1 MKSLDK
7 MTKDELKEMIKELK
21 KENKEKEKGD
31 SMEEL
36 KKMLEEV
43 LEGKNS
49 EYEEHDKEI
58 RESFEKLYDGSCCI
72 VITTDKGTLQVGRK
86 IDIMACMC
94 QTIASLI
101 NKDMITKTD
110 LDMMI
115 KSIYENEEVRSK
127 INSNKNKIED
137 LEELLNELFN

>member
-7 MTKDELKEMIKELK
+7 MTKDELKEMVKELK

-86 IDIMACMC
+86 IDIMACIC

-101 NKDMITKTD
+101 NKNMITKTD

-115 KSIYENEEVRSK
+115 KSIYENEEVKQKLSS
-127 INSNKNKIED
+127 NSNIEK
-137 LEELLNELFN
+137 ELNDILNDLFN

>member
-7 MTKDELKEMIKELK
+7 MTKEELKEMVKELK
-21 KENKEKEKGD
+21 SKEKEKGD

-43 LEGKNS
+43 FEGKNS
-49 EYEEHDKEI
+49 EYEEQDEKI
-58 RESFEKLYDGSCCI
+58 RESFEQLYDGSRCI
-72 VITTDKGTLQVGRK
+72 VITTNKGTLQVGRK
-86 IDIMACMC
+86 IDIMACIC

-115 KSIYENEEVRSK
+115 KSIYENDEVRSK
-127 INSNKNKIED
+127 LNSNKNKIED